1 MMADNLHLDLDEII
15 EEKLIKNN
23 LKYPVEKSAGVRK
36 NTQSCRNVSFGC
48 WKEQKKNSKMSLEGE
63 KMKKRKSK
71 RWLVNILLF
80 LLLLVG
86 LALIFNEQIKDYFVR
101 ETGDKYAIANVT
113 KEDLKRITIKMSVLT
128 LMR

>member
-63 KMKKRKSK
+63 KMKKKEK
-71 RWLVNILLF
+71 
-80 LLLLVG
+80 
-86 LALIFNEQIKDYFVR
+86 QKD
-101 ETGDKYAIANVT
+101 G
-113 KEDLKRITIKMSVLT
+113 
-128 LMR
+128 